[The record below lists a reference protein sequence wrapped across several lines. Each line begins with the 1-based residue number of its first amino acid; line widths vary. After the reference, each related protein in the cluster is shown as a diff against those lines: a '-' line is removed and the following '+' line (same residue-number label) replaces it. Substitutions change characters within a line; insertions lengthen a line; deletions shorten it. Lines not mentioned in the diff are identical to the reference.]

1 MGANEVKKGKST
13 DSLTR
18 DVIIK
23 KPDTIKSEKLTPGDS
38 DILIDVSDQKMPDG
52 SVYNG

>member
-1 MGANEVKKGKST
+1 MGANEEKKGKST

-18 DVIIK
+18 DVK
-23 KPDTIKSEKLTPGDS
+23 KPDTIKNEKLTPGDS
-38 DILIDVSDQKMPDG
+38 DILIDVSDQRMPDG